1 MRGEAM
7 KRLRAPA
14 LAGLIAAGLSGCAAP
29 RDPWGLEVSR
39 GREPA
44 PLSAPDSLQAEL
56 TVSPAE
62 PGSLPFTARLYA
74 RPPKNGA
81 PASPARPAYR
91 LDAFGFSAAAL
102 ASYRWSDG
110 AWLLVRHD
118 EKRFWEGRGNGL
130 EVEGAS
136 LSLPDVHAVL
146 GFLWGEL
153 LPGFPG
159 EAFAADTLVR
169 WTHQGESWQA
179 VFDPVT
185 GACREARSPSLKIR
199 YALYKS
205 RDGRALPEQAE
216 IFVDGR
222 PAAVLR
228 LRGLV
233 RNPAWRKNPFLLPVP
248 AAYSR
253 GNALEGGSGA
263 P

>member
-1 MRGEAM
+1 MRGEAV
-7 KRLRAPA
+7 KRFRAAA
-14 LAGLIAAGLSGCAAP
+14 LGALLAAGLSGCAAP

-44 PLSAPDSLQAEL
+44 PLSVPDSLQAEL
-56 TVSPAE
+56 AVSPGE

-74 RPPKNGA
+74 RPGKSGA
-81 PASPARPAYR
+81 PARPARPAYR

-102 ASYRWSDG
+102 ASYRWRDG

-146 GFLWGEL
+146 GFLWGDL

-159 EAFAADTLVR
+159 GAFTADTLVR
-169 WTHQGESWQA
+169 WTHQGEPWEA
-179 VFDPVT
+179 AFDPET
-185 GACREARSPSLKIR
+185 GVCREARSPSLRIR
-199 YALYKS
+199 YAMYKM

-216 IFVDGR
+216 IFVDGK

-233 RNPAWRKNPFLLPVP
+233 RNPDWKKDPFQLNIPP
-248 AAYSR
+248 AYAP
-253 GNALEGGSGA
+253 GSA
-263 P
+263 SPNFP